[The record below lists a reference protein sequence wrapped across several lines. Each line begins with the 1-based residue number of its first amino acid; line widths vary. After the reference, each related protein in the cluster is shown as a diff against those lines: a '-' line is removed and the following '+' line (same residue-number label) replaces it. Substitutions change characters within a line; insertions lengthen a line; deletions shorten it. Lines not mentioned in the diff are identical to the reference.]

1 MRVAQPRDCKKKRHV
16 QPDGE
21 MEIVD
26 ATMPLYCYR
35 EQHFLDNRKPGEY
48 SSGGNEGFDRKATE
62 FEDYVS
68 PPLKEKKEG
77 KNLSILSK

>member
-1 MRVAQPRDCKKKRHV
+1 M
-16 QPDGE
+16 QPDSE

-26 ATMPLYCYR
+26 ATISMPLYCYR

-48 SSGGNEGFDRKATE
+48 SSGGNEGFDRKATK